1 MIGETAMS
9 ELTPLEQH
17 VIEVAREDFVTKG
30 ILKTEMRDLA
40 ARVGISRSSLYRH
53 FPSSLSIAFYVLNDV
68 LTELMTVEG
77 KIPESMSG
85 YEQFSLYMYKA
96 VDKLCVNLNM
106 VRFIKEFDTL
116 YDLKSGTGEAP
127 AEYYATLSDYSRYQF
142 IDYYRKGVA
151 DGSIKPCE
159 NVVHTALTFYW
170 VAQSM
175 VEHIMLREETYLH
188 EHGAAKEFVVNAVE
202 LMLAGIKA

>member
-1 MIGETAMS
+1 MP
-9 ELTPLEQH
+9 ELTALEQR

-30 ILKTEMRDLA
+30 ILKTEMKDLA

-77 KIPESMSG
+77 EIPKELTG
-85 YEQFSLYMYKA
+85 YEQFTLYMHKA
-96 VDKLCVNLNM
+96 VDKLCENLDM

-116 YDLKSGTGEAP
+116 YDLKSGMSEAP
-127 AEYYATLSDYSRYQF
+127 AGYYATLSDYSRYQF
-142 IDYYRKGVA
+142 IVYYRKGVA
-151 DGSIKPCE
+151 DGSIKPCDNE
-159 NVVHTALTFYW
+159 VHMALTFYW

-188 EHGAAKEFVVNAVE
+188 EHGAAKEFVIDAVE
-202 LMLAGIKA
+202 IMLAGIKA